1 MTRFF
6 TVIRILTTAVLLLTA
21 TIAADAKNVLNSR
34 YGVLEAPDGFVYN
47 HELSESSGLE
57 VYATGDKTKAIA
69 FGCEPNDKDISVGS
83 IAAVMANMM
92 GINGSVRKLRGRD
105 GVAICA
111 VTDPS
116 DGKIFAL
123 AGNKTDEFYT
133 IIIVYGS
140 GDNPEK
146 VYSYLKSF
154 RKK

>member
-1 MTRFF
+1 MTHFF
-6 TVIRILTTAVLLLTA
+6 TVIRILATAALML
-21 TIAADAKNVLNSR
+21 AAAFASDAKNVLNSR

-57 VYATGDKTKAIA
+57 VYATGDKAKAIA
-69 FGCEPNDKDISVGS
+69 FGSEPNDKNISVGS

-92 GINGSVRKLRGRD
+92 GINGSVKKFRGRD
-105 GVAICA
+105 GVSICA

-123 AGNKTDEFYT
+123 AGNRSDEFYT
-133 IIIVYGS
+133 VIIVYGS
-140 GDNPEK
+140 GDKPEK